1 MLRESGALAMDDH
14 FPPLVSVIIPTRDR
28 EEILGECL
36 ARLLEQTGPS
46 FEVIVVDSSSTGAT
60 QEILDRF
67 PIVRNIRLGD
77 RPWSMVLGRNVGL
90 SHARGEIVAYID
102 DDCIVRPG
110 WLAALVK
117 EYEDSSVLAA
127 GGRVIYHPWKK
138 VKQGGPVA
146 GLDLTKGSIWAEWD
160 RDIDQ
165 TKEVSLLP
173 GGNCSVR
180 KEAALRVGGFDTN
193 YIGSANMEET
203 DFFYRISKLG
213 GRIIFTP
220 FAVVEHRALP
230 RSDGMKRSHTDFV
243 FRYSLVRNRLYFYR
257 KHRAPGLFRA
267 TVNQVSQLIAGTLTL
282 LWGAI
287 VFFAASLTGIFGGLF
302 SSRSGKSE
310 GLSACETYQNPD
322 GE

>member
-1 MLRESGALAMDDH
+1 MDNRLS
-14 FPPLVSVIIPTRDR
+14 PLVSVIIPTRDR
-28 EEILGECL
+28 EEILEECL
-36 ARLLEQTGPS
+36 SKLLEQTGPS
-46 FEVIVVDSSSTGAT
+46 FEVIVIDSSSTEAT
-60 QEILDRF
+60 QEILARF
-67 PIVRNIRLGD
+67 PAVRNIRLGD

-90 SHARGEIVAYID
+90 SNARGEIVAYID

-110 WLAALVK
+110 WLAALIK
-117 EYEDSSVLAA
+117 EYEDPSVIAA
-127 GGRVIYHPWKK
+127 GGKVIYHPWKG
-138 VKQGGPVA
+138 VKEGGPVA
-146 GLDLTKGSIWAEWD
+146 KLDFSKDVIWAEWD
-160 RDIDQ
+160 RDISEIE
-165 TKEVSLLP
+165 EVPLLP

-180 KEAALRVGGFDTN
+180 KEAALCVGGFDTN

-230 RSDGMKRSHTDFV
+230 RSDGIKRAHTDFV

-257 KHRAPGLFRA
+257 KHRDRGLFRA
-267 TVNQVSQLIAGTLTL
+267 TVNQVSQLVAGTLTL

-310 GLSACETYQNPD
+310 GLSVREPCRDSDD
-322 GE
+322 G